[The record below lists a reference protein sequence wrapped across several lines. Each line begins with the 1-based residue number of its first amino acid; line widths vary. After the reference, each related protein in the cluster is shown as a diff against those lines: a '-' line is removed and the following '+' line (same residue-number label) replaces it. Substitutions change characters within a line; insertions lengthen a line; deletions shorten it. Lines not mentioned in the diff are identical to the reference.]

1 MMLWKKTQVL
11 WSTYY
16 VLLRTS
22 AFSTDISHR
31 DTPTRLPPFLL
42 GSVSVSGGWGGSSGV
57 LVQQQNLLSR

>member
-31 DTPTRLPPFLL
+31 DTRLPPFLL
-42 GSVSVSGGWGGSSGV
+42 GSVSVSGGVGEFLGCSCTAAE
-57 LVQQQNLLSR
+57 LA

>member
-42 GSVSVSGGWGGSSGV
+42 GSVSVSGGGSSGV

>member
-1 MMLWKKTQVL
+1 MMLWKETQVV

-31 DTPTRLPPFLL
+31 DTPTETRLEDCHLFYWA
-42 GSVSVSGGWGGSSGV
+42 V
-57 LVQQQNLLSR
+57 

>member
-42 GSVSVSGGWGGSSGV
+42 GSVSVSWGVGGFLGWSCTAAE
-57 LVQQQNLLSR
+57 LA

>member
-42 GSVSVSGGWGGSSGV
+42 GSVSVSWGVGG
-57 LVQQQNLLSR
+57 LLGWSCTAAELA

>member
-1 MMLWKKTQVL
+1 MLWKETQVV

-42 GSVSVSGGWGGSSGV
+42 GSVSVRSSKRIQRERKRG
-57 LVQQQNLLSR
+57 RI